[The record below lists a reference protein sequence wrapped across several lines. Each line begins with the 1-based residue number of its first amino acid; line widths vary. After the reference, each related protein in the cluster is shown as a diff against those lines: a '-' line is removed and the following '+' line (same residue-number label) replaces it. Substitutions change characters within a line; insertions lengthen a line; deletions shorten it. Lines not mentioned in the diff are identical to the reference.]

1 MLLYG
6 PEPGPP
12 PWPTELGV
20 KGDASEPGGGPF
32 QEAGVPGSSSVVVA
46 ANGVFRRLQPLFV
59 PLAFI
64 VPRSPSSFHLTDHPL
79 RKDPIRKLDESARTC
94 SRSFSRMIIQDGGR
108 G

>member
-46 ANGVFRRLQPLFV
+46 ANGVFRRLQPV
-59 PLAFI
+59 KRI
-64 VPRSPSSFHLTDHPL
+64 
-79 RKDPIRKLDESARTC
+79 
-94 SRSFSRMIIQDGGR
+94 M
-108 G
+108 

>member
-46 ANGVFRRLQPLFV
+46 ANGVFRRLQPESDKQ
-59 PLAFI
+59 
-64 VPRSPSSFHLTDHPL
+64 RESFHMDHL
-79 RKDPIRKLDESARTC
+79 VT
-94 SRSFSRMIIQDGGR
+94 IQI
-108 G
+108 